1 MSIIRNTAVKKVD
14 DEFKYEIIESYGIL
28 STKKNGTTKEF
39 NLVSWDGK
47 DPQYDIRPWHTDANG
62 NKKAYRPVGTF
73 TDEEMDNLFKALKLL
88 AKR

>member
-1 MSIIRNTAVKKVD
+1 MSIIRNAVVKKD
-14 DEFKYEIIESYGIL
+14 DDDFKYEIIESYGIL

-47 DPQYDIRPWHTDANG
+47 DPQYDIRPWHTDDNG
-62 NKKAYRPVGTF
+62 NKKPYRPVGTF
-73 TDEEMDNLFKALKLL
+73 TDEEMDNLFEALKVL